1 MPDVDAKQIE
11 TLNQSFSKNS
21 EETYQQTTADECAYA
36 KQKGA
41 DSQLVLV
48 SPNP

>member
-1 MPDVDAKQIE
+1 MPNVGAKQIE

-21 EETYQQTTADECAYA
+21 EEPYHQTTADEYA

-41 DSQLVLV
+41 DSQLVQV